1 MSKNNFIDNK
11 EEDFSNQF
19 VREFLEGD
27 ETEIP
32 NINPDDI
39 NIDKELENIE
49 REDDREND
57 IDIIYPIDMGG
68 EKEDNEIYTK
78 VEEEK
83 TDILKIEKD
92 ESDNIYLNDD
102 FNNEGEYINDI
113 NNDINN
119 NFNNEDE
126 YISNINNNDSDNNEL
141 DNDKLFNLN
150 NKNEDESN
158 SQDLF
163 DLDTEGEKS
172 NNNNNKNNSFL
183 SKLPKVQ
190 ELKDKKEQLEKKV
203 HGKKNLKILIAM
215 TTTFVIISGFIL
227 RDITKTFLIQDT
239 STPSTNETTQDVSI
253 NNNKDD
259 LSLGSLL
266 PPQSNNDE
274 SSSKKIQDAEN
285 KKKQSDLDLLIQSD
299 IIISDNFVN
308 IQLDTKKYNQKLL
321 IYNTFKSAI
330 DKKISKIDEVK
341 KLLTSDIVIK
351 DSNNSE
357 MINIL
362 NQRLK
367 NQEDMFNLINEYL
380 DTDKGVTAISD
391 IVNQY
396 VKTDE
401 SLKISQNEEF
411 LKLLNIKGIKYSKD
425 VNGNIIIE

>member
-57 IDIIYPIDMGG
+57 IDIIYPIDMDG

-92 ESDNIYLNDD
+92 ESDNIYFNDD

-172 NNNNNKNNSFL
+172 NNNNKNNSFL

-239 STPSTNETTQDVSI
+239 STPSTNETTQDVSM

-411 LKLLNIKGIKYSKD
+411 LKLLDIKGIKYSKD
-425 VNGNIIIE
+425 TNGNIIME